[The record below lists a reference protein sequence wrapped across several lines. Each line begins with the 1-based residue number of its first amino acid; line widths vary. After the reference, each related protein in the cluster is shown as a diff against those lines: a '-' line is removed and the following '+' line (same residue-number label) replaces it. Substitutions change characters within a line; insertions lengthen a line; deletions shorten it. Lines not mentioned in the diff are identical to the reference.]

1 MDQSAQKYIRYFRT
15 DTDVLED
22 VWVSTAK
29 KDEANAEE
37 SIRKLPESNPYKN
50 KYMMKM
56 FKSVR
61 IVRNARSFWT
71 KNKYGKS

>member
-1 MDQSAQKYIRYFRT
+1 M
-15 DTDVLED
+15 LED

-50 KYMMKM
+50 KYDENVQKCSDCE
-56 FKSVR
+56 KCAV
-61 IVRNARSFWT
+61 VLD
-71 KNKYGKS
+71 KK